1 MEPISTALAGFALFK
16 SAVDG
21 IKSAIGTANDVSDI
35 AGYIDNLFEGEKQVQ
50 HKRSKKSGVGVGDQF
65 GVTNVAREII
75 DARLAQE
82 QMREIAQMIDLR
94 FGPGTWKSITEERA
108 RRIQAAKEAAAAAR
122 RKKIQEAREFEES
135 LKQFFMIGGVILIVV
150 ALFVVMIAVIA
161 RAETKFVECRLEK
174 YKKVNGEWHCI
185 YLGANKTRTSMIVSE
200 FCPRSYM
207 CEYDPNSSDKLLEW

>member
-65 GVTNVAREII
+65 GVANVAREVI
-75 DARLAQE
+75 DARLAKE
-82 QMREIAQMIDLR
+82 QMQEVASLVDMR
-94 FGPGTWKSITEERA
+94 FGHGTWRSIVDERA
-108 RRIQAAKEAAAAAR
+108 RRIQAAREVAAAEK
-122 RKKIQEAREFEES
+122 RKKIQEAREFEEN
-135 LKQFFMIGGVILIVV
+135 LKQFFMISGVIVVVIVLFAVLIS
-150 ALFVVMIAVIA
+150 MIA
-161 RAETKFVECRLEK
+161 RAETKFVECRLER
-174 YKKVNGEWHCI
+174 YKKVNGEWHCV
-185 YLGANKTRTSMIVSE
+185 YLGANKTRTSMIVTE